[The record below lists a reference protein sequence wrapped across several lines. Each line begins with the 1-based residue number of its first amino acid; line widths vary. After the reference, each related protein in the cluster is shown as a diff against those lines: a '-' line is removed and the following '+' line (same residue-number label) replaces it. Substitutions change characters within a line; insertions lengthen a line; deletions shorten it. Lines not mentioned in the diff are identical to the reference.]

1 MFKYVQNGAG
11 LQYYGGQGTETAE
24 GFCHICNLQLKEI
37 EKDCP
42 LCMSSL
48 MTFVKK
54 IILIKFYRKGQ
65 IPGLFFKLIS
75 IFFFSFIL
83 L

>member
-1 MFKYVQNGAG
+1 MIMLNILKSANYIEKPAK
-11 LQYYGGQGTETAE
+11 

-48 MTFVKK
+48 MTFVKNRLNK
-54 IILIKFYRKGQ
+54 VL
-65 IPGLFFKLIS
+65 
-75 IFFFSFIL
+75 
-83 L
+83 